1 MVSQGAKN
9 LIFVSRSGD
18 RSPEA
23 KSLVEELQSSG
34 VTIKVLAVDITSG
47 DRLKA
52 SLDETLKKMPPIRGI
67 IQAAMVLEDRIF
79 VNMSHETFTKVVRP
93 KVQGSWNL
101 HEATIDQPLDF
112 FIMLASAAGMVGDT
126 SQGNYAAANAF
137 QDSLAHYRVSRGL
150 PATVIDLGMVKS
162 VGYVAE
168 NEGAAERN
176 LARWGFLQIEEE
188 EFLAMIDIAMESGK
202 EQRRCQIVTGVG
214 TQADFDRSQGDVP
227 HWFRDPVFSHL
238 HNMRARHI
246 DTSAQSGPSLAQ
258 QLKETVSVSAAAAIV
273 LDALMRKLSKSLMIA
288 LEDIDAASPT
298 SVYGVDSLVAV
309 EVRNW
314 LLREVKADVPV
325 FEILQASSLQLL
337 GYKIAEKSSLVS
349 ENAAKEEK

>member
-1 MVSQGAKN
+1 
-9 LIFVSRSGD
+9 
-18 RSPEA
+18 
-23 KSLVEELQSSG
+23 
-34 VTIKVLAVDITSG
+34 
-47 DRLKA
+47 
-52 SLDETLKKMPPIRGI
+52 
-67 IQAAMVLEDRIF
+67 
-79 VNMSHETFTKVVRP
+79 MSHEVFTKVIRP
-93 KVQGSWNL
+93 KVHGSWNL
-101 HEATIDQPLDF
+101 HESTLDQPLDF

-137 QDSLAHYRVSRGL
+137 QDALAHHRAARKL
-150 PATVIDLGMVKS
+150 PAAVIDLGMIKS

-188 EFLAMIDIAMESGK
+188 EFLEMMNIAMEK
-202 EQRRCQIVTGVG
+202 NENRVQIVTGVG
-214 TQADFDRSQGDVP
+214 TQAHFDQSQGDVP

-238 HNMRARHI
+238 HNMRARTV
-246 DTSAQSGPSLAQ
+246 DRNANSGPPLTQ
-258 QLKETVSVSAAAAIV
+258 QVKEALSVEDAAAVI
-273 LDALMRKLSKSLMIA
+273 LDALIKKLSKSLMIA

-298 SVYGVDSLVAV
+298 SAYGVDSLVAV

-337 GYKIAEKSSLVS
+337 SYKIAERSTLVS
-349 ENAAKEEK
+349 QNATAEEE

>member
-1 MVSQGAKN
+1 
-9 LIFVSRSGD
+9 
-18 RSPEA
+18 
-23 KSLVEELQSSG
+23 
-34 VTIKVLAVDITSG
+34 
-47 DRLKA
+47 
-52 SLDETLKKMPPIRGI
+52 MPPVRGI

-79 VNMSHETFTKVVRP
+79 ANMSHDTFTKVIRP

-101 HEATIDQPLDF
+101 HEATINQPLDF

-176 LARWGFLQIEEE
+176 LARWGFLQIEEA
-188 EFLAMIDIAMESGK
+188 EFLAMVDIAMESS
-202 EQRRCQIVTGVG
+202 RRCQIVTGVG

-238 HNMRARHI
+238 HNMRARRV
-246 DTSAQSGPSLAQ
+246 DDRAQAGPSLAQ
-258 QLKETVSVSAAAAIV
+258 QLRETTSVAAASGIV

-288 LEDIDAASPT
+288 LEDIDAAAPT
-298 SVYGVDSLVAV
+298 AVYGVDSLVAV

-349 ENAAKEEK
+349 ENAVKGDE